1 MNPNNMGSNGMNPN
15 GMSSQN
21 MNSMNN
27 GMPGNMN
34 VAGMNNNFGMSGGGN
49 QMGSNQMGVS
59 MQGGGMNMNNM
70 NPAALS
76 QMNQLQ
82 GMQQALQMQQQGNA
96 MQGSGGG
103 GGNPMMNMQ
112 GGGPMSG
119 GQMMGGPNPNMQGMG
134 SGMQNM
140 QGGMNNSVNRNGSLN
155 NAVSNL
161 QGSMNG
167 LSMSGPAGPQ
177 NMHASMPNMGGQS
190 YPQQRGGS
198 LPTSPNAMPSL
209 AQMNASLRAGNSSR
223 SGGRTRGPTPK
234 VDMNGKVIANTSTDP
249 GINEAMEKLCES
261 MRRSAMSRNLVKQLS
276 GRSVQRSGSARS
288 LSRSNS
294 GVGSMRKQMLG
305 RSLSG
310 GLSRGDDGSGRGTP
324 TRTVPIR
331 RLSNSKHRLHARAAP
346 GNRGAFRTNSM
357 GSQASVH
364 SQGGNT
370 YLQLDDQSLG
380 AL

>member
-1 MNPNNMGSNGMNPN
+1 
-15 GMSSQN
+15 
-21 MNSMNN
+21 
-27 GMPGNMN
+27 
-34 VAGMNNNFGMSGGGN
+34 
-49 QMGSNQMGVS
+49 
-59 MQGGGMNMNNM
+59 MNNM
-70 NPAALS
+70 NPAALG

-82 GMQQALQMQQQGNA
+82 GMQQALQMRQQGNPGG
-96 MQGSGGG
+96 MQGGG
-103 GGNPMMNMQ
+103 GNNPMMNMQ
-112 GGGPMSG
+112 GGGPNMG
-119 GQMMGGPNPNMQGMG
+119 GQMMGGNPNMQGMG

-140 QGGMNNSVNRNGSLN
+140 QGGMNNSVGRNGSLN

-167 LSMSGPAGPQ
+167 LNMGGGPAA
-177 NMHASMPNMGGQS
+177 NSMNASMPNLGQNF
-190 YPQQRGGS
+190 PQPRGGS
-198 LPTSPNAMPSL
+198 LPTSPNAVPSL

-234 VDMNGKVIANTSTDP
+234 VDMNGKVIGGTSADP

-276 GRSVQRSGSARS
+276 GKSVSRTGSARS

-294 GVGSMRKQMLG
+294 GAGMRKQMLG
-305 RSLSG
+305 RTLSG
-310 GLSRGDDGSGRGTP
+310 GMARGDDGSGRGTP

-331 RLSNSKHRLHARAAP
+331 RLSNSKHRIHARAAP